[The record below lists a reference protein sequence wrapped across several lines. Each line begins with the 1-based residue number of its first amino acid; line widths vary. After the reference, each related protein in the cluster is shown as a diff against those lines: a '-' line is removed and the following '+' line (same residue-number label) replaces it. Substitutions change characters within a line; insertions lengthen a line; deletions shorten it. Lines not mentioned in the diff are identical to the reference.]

1 MLVYLPFI
9 GWHLFFFWG
18 GDGNSQHTVCML
30 LSLPPPQS
38 FILWKSPSLFL
49 TGNTCGAAVD
59 EVLLFHG
66 ACAGHFPFAFP
77 RLVPSGLAACM
88 SKYLL
93 HRKKL
98 EKWTVT
104 VLFKSL
110 VCSALNPEVCRVC
123 VAVKVSKR
131 LGSLF
136 GGGGGQSW
144 RQGCGQAGLPSR
156 VGYIFLCWRRATPFC
171 FDGVQCQSA
180 HSVPKKCAP
189 PQ

>member
-1 MLVYLPFI
+1 M
-9 GWHLFFFWG
+9 
-18 GDGNSQHTVCML
+18 
-30 LSLPPPQS
+30 
-38 FILWKSPSLFL
+38 
-49 TGNTCGAAVD
+49 D

-136 GGGGGQSW
+136 WGGKVGGRAAG
-144 RQGCGQAGLPSR
+144 RQVYPPLPEKD
-156 VGYIFLCWRRATPFC
+156 VGHIFLCWRRATPVLF
-171 FDGVQCQSA
+171 
-180 HSVPKKCAP
+180 
-189 PQ
+189 

>member
-30 LSLPPPQS
+30 LSLPPSQS

-136 GGGGGQSW
+136 GGGKVGGRAAG
-144 RQGCGQAGLPSR
+144 RQVYPHVWGTSFSAGAEPP
-156 VGYIFLCWRRATPFC
+156 PFC